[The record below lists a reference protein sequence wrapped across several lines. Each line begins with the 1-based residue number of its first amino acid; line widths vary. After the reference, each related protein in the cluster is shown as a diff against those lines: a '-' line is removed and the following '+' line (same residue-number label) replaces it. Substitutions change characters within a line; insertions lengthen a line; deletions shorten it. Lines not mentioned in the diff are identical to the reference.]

1 MSVTHSNAIVI
12 MLPHRRNT
20 AKPKQSKKRPAAE
33 YNYPQQTAHK
43 DGVGDGIWTR
53 DFQDHNLA
61 L

>member
-1 MSVTHSNAIVI
+1 MQLFCIASQAQHSQI
-12 MLPHRRNT
+12 
-20 AKPKQSKKRPAAE
+20 KEKKRSAAG
-33 YNYPQQTAHK
+33 YDYPQQTARK